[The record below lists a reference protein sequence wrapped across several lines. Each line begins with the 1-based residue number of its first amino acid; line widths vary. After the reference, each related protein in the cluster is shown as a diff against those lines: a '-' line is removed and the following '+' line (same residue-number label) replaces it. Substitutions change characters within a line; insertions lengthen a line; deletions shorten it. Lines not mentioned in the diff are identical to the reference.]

1 MFTLKVWKKITQF
14 YINLF
19 YESIQ
24 RRMKAVANA
33 QKGHTNYLMY
43 ILHRICIIY
52 WINRLSQK
60 GDKFLI
66 YIPGHQPEMP
76 DSVKLLP
83 RDATYLGFHTD
94 CLLKSIDWRF
104 LYQNFIKIGQVVQI
118 LQVFEVKTNF
128 LSMAEFS
135 IKIMKESVFK
145 FFSFFNSLSLG
156 TC

>member
-1 MFTLKVWKKITQF
+1 MWRLWHYLFWNAPYLAVRSVTDWCAKFCDIWHRPI
-14 YINLF
+14 INLSCVRP
-19 YESIQ
+19 YEQ
-24 RRMKAVANA
+24 TVVNVRTRE
-33 QKGHTNYLMY
+33 
-43 ILHRICIIY
+43 
-52 WINRLSQK
+52 
-60 GDKFLI
+60 
-66 YIPGHQPEMP
+66 IPGHQPEMP